1 MSQTELK
8 SLAKIIRN
16 GWKEL
21 ATNDQTDADQML
33 AVAKEILEA
42 LEELEAAE

>member
-16 GWKEL
+16 GWKQL
-21 ATNDQTDADQML
+21 ATSDQTDADEML
-33 AVAKEILEA
+33 AAAKEILEA

>member
-1 MSQTELK
+1 MTQPELK
-8 SLAKIIRN
+8 SLAIIIRN

-42 LEELEAAE
+42 LEAFEEQQ